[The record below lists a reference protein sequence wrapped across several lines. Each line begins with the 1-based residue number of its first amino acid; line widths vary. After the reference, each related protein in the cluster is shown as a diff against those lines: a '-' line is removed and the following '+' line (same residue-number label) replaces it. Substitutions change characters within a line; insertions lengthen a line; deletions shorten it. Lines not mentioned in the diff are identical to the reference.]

1 MFFRKYLLSMIVSIL
16 IFSMHSCTKE
26 HENINSNP
34 FNIIPHPKNI
44 ELIGGKGLFY
54 GDLSK
59 VHLEGEFRR
68 PVMGNILSMLTESD
82 KSETGT
88 LTLKLAN
95 QEDLPES
102 KEGYILTVSKGEVE
116 IISRG
121 EAGLFY
127 GCQTL
132 EQILEDSRDH
142 NTSIPACKI
151 IDYPSLEYRAIQID
165 VKHHLDHMRVYYE
178 MIDKLASYKINAII
192 FEFEDK
198 IRYKRQPLIGAPQA
212 ISIDEMS
219 ALTKYARDRHI
230 EISPLVQGLGHATFI
245 LKHELYAHLR
255 ELSYNR
261 WAFCPMDE
269 GTYDV
274 LFDMYLDAMEAT
286 PGSRYLH
293 IGGDEI
299 GNIGIC
305 PRCKPTADKEGVLH
319 LNLYWLNRVC
329 DFIAA
334 NGRIPIFW
342 DDMPLK
348 EAGVFN
354 TTRENKMALDE
365 IDELWKDG
373 EKKLT
378 EAISNFPKECI
389 YMRWN
394 YTTARQPGNIRAIDW
409 YKNNGLEVWISTA
422 AQSGP
427 AVLFPF
433 DDRDKGIN
441 SRGLPAIQSFIQ
453 LAAEKEINGMLC
465 TAWDDRSLHYE
476 TYWRG
481 HIASA
486 EFSWNPEQRN
496 LKEFDKAWLQREFG
510 TSIPDFVT
518 LYKKLREASVF
529 YEKAFHKE
537 GSRLDY
543 ENAMVEIYPLWPIEL
558 PPDKPGTNEQIDY
571 SYKLIELPDRNN
583 PGKWSKKY
591 AERLELA
598 EKINK
603 EYQITSMLLR
613 SLYSNSFRNRY
624 HWEIFMALNNL
635 QITAP
640 KLLIALKKCDT
651 SDEEALLKGKESV
664 SITLKEFDLA
674 WQKLESVYSKTRFIS
689 YPDNYVPDRYF
700 QFASHSEDLTYLKQ
714 TEELFHKIIVDWI
727 NLE

>member
-1 MFFRKYLLSMIVSIL
+1 MKIEFEFDSINMLYRKYLLRLIILTFIISML
-16 IFSMHSCTKE
+16 TC
-26 HENINSNP
+26 NSKNESVISSS
-34 FNIIPHPKNI
+34 FNIIPNPRKI
-44 ELIGGKGLFY
+44 EFADGHGLSFNELLRIKLD
-54 GDLSK
+54 GD
-59 VHLEGEFRR
+59 FNR
-68 PVMGNILSMLTESD
+68 PVMGHILSMLTETD
-82 KSETGT
+82 KSELGT

-95 QEDLPES
+95 HEDLPES
-102 KEGYILTVSKGEVE
+102 EEGYILTISKGKVE
-116 IISRG
+116 IRSRG

-132 EQILEDSRDH
+132 EQMLEDSRDH
-142 NTSIPACKI
+142 NTSIQACKI
-151 IDYPSLEYRAIQID
+151 YDYPSLEYRAIQID

-178 MIDKLASYKINAII
+178 MIDKLARYKINAII

-198 IRYKRQPLIGAPQA
+198 LRYKRQPLIGAPQA
-212 ISIDEMS
+212 ITIEEMS
-219 ALTKYARDRHI
+219 ALTQYAHDRHI

-245 LKHELYAHLR
+245 LKHEHYAHLR

-261 WAFCPMDE
+261 WAFCPQDE

-305 PRCKPTADKEGVLH
+305 PRCKPIADNNGILH

-329 DFIAA
+329 DFIIA
-334 NGRIPIFW
+334 NRRIPIFW

-348 EAGVFN
+348 QAGVFN
-354 TTRENKMALDE
+354 STRENEMTSDI

-373 EKKLT
+373 DKKLT

-433 DDRDKGIN
+433 DDRDKGVN

-465 TAWDDRSLHYE
+465 TAWDDRSPHYE

-496 LKEFDKAWLQREFG
+496 LKEYDIAWLQREFG
-510 TSIPDFVT
+510 TSIPDFAS
-518 LYKKLREASVF
+518 LYKKLREASMF
-529 YEKAFHKE
+529 YEKAFHKK

-543 ENAMVEIYPLWPIEL
+543 ENAMVEIYPIWPIEL
-558 PPDKPGTNEQIDY
+558 PPDKPGTNEQSEY
-571 SYKLIELPDRNN
+571 SDLLIELPDRKN

-598 EKINK
+598 KRINE
-603 EYQITSMLLR
+603 EYHLTSILLKT
-613 SLYSNSFRNRY
+613 LYSNSLRNRY
-624 HWEIFMALNNL
+624 HWEIF
-635 QITAP
+635 P
-640 KLLIALKKCDT
+640 
-651 SDEEALLKGKESV
+651 LLKQ
-664 SITLKEFDLA
+664 IRILI
-674 WQKLESVYSKTRFIS
+674 R
-689 YPDNYVPDRYF
+689 
-700 QFASHSEDLTYLKQ
+700 
-714 TEELFHKIIVDWI
+714 
-727 NLE
+727 